1 MKQKAYTFK
10 TFEPNGYQNYNNQ
23 NGFYNVENSLNN
35 DYPKLTLIE
44 NTLFNTNFQQE
55 TVYNRLNRIERKL
68 FRKTFENMDLASR
81 VDNVIGNME
90 NREFLW
96 KYFTI
101 SIEQN
106 GIVVFQNSI
115 QKRPARSAYTK
126 A

>member
-1 MKQKAYTFK
+1 MRIFILLNLFIILFLSNVNETKAYTFK

-23 NGFYNVENSLNN
+23 NGFYNVENSINN

-55 TVYNRLNRIERKL
+55 TVYNRLNRIEKKL

-90 NREFLW
+90 NGNFYGNIFCYR
-96 KYFTI
+96 
-101 SIEQN
+101 
-106 GIVVFQNSI
+106 
-115 QKRPARSAYTK
+115 
-126 A
+126 